1 MNMFMSSSRGGSENM
16 RLMYLTAITAAEH
29 SIDIEAAYFVPDELM
44 VGELLK
50 ARARGVNIRI
60 LLPGKHIDSEAVRAA
75 SKRTWGPLLE
85 TGVSVYEY
93 QHTMLHTKLLI
104 FDGYLVSVGS
114 TNFDMRSFQ
123 LNDEASLNV
132 YDSQFAQQMTTVFE
146 QDARLGAPYT
156 LERWKQRPW
165 TERLAEVIVFPIR
178 SQL

>member
-1 MNMFMSSSRGGSENM
+1 
-16 RLMYLTAITAAEH
+16 
-29 SIDIEAAYFVPDELM
+29 
-44 VGELLK
+44 
-50 ARARGVNIRI
+50 
-60 LLPGKHIDSEAVRAA
+60 
-75 SKRTWGPLLE
+75 
-85 TGVSVYEY
+85 
-93 QHTMLHTKLLI
+93 
-104 FDGYLVSVGS
+104 VSVGS